1 MPVIYNMTAT
11 YELPQI
17 GARTFLINLKI
28 KIACHLY
35 YFFMNEK
42 CTIIFKKANAICKY
56 FDM

>member
-1 MPVIYNMTAT
+1 MTAT